1 MNMYIGE
8 NIKRLRKEKNVT
20 QEKLAE
26 HLNISCQAVSK
37 WERDETYPD
46 ITLIIPLASYFGVS
60 TDELL
65 GVDDAKNEQ
74 KIREYLD
81 EYDRLSNLG
90 REKEKYDF
98 ICKAYKEFPNDF
110 RIIDKYMIMLVYDPY
125 CEHNEKIPR
134 GVPMHVDELAKL
146 CDCVLSECNLD
157 NIRYSA
163 LSILG
168 DVYKQQGC
176 PEKALELNERFPDG
190 TYYTRGQQYEM
201 SYERGNT
208 DWWYWIHYNIN
219 ALSED
224 IIVKFRNCALY
235 SKDAPEERIKHF
247 FKAVDYIKLLYE
259 DGDYGFAHYHLC
271 ELYIWIANR
280 YIELNDYEK
289 AAEYLDLGLSHG
301 KQYDDLPEITVHT
314 SFLVRGYEFDTR
326 KVYSSFEGND
336 LMKELSYIDEN
347 DFYDKV
353 RGMNW
358 FKKVVDKYRPFAKN
372 SKK

>member
-8 NIKRLRKEKNVT
+8 NIKRLRKEKNIT

-26 HLNISCQAVSK
+26 HLNISCQAISK

-46 ITLIIPLASYFGVS
+46 ITLIIPLASYFGIS

-65 GVDDAKNEQ
+65 GVDNARNEQ

-90 REKEKYDF
+90 KEKEKYDF
-98 ICKAYKEFPNDF
+98 IRKAYKEFPNDF

-134 GVPMHVDELAKL
+134 GVPMHVDELEKL
-146 CDCVLSECNLD
+146 CDRVLSECNLD
-157 NIRYSA
+157 NVRYSA
-163 LSILG
+163 LAILG
-168 DVYKQQGC
+168 DVYTQQGH
-176 PEKALELNERFPDG
+176 PEKVLELNERFPDG

-201 SYERGNT
+201 SYDRGSA

-235 SKDAPEERIKHF
+235 SKDAPEERIKQF
-247 FKAVDYIKLLYE
+247 FKAADYIKLLYE

-280 YIELNDYEK
+280 YIELNNYEK
-289 AAEYLDLGLSHG
+289 AAEYLDLGLFHG
-301 KQYDDLPEITVHT
+301 KQYDELPEIMIHT
-314 SFLVRGYEFDTR
+314 SFLLRGYEFDTR

-336 LMKELSYIDEN
+336 LMKELSYIDEY

-353 RGMNW
+353 RGMDW